1 MNRFKYLTFTA
12 VIATGIFIVG
22 CNKAAISNAAVNN
35 TNTAA
40 TNTNANA
47 NATQAVPES
56 KTDTASSGSM
66 ATPTDAYK
74 AAYTARKNKDI
85 EGLKKLMSK
94 DVLEFLTMV
103 AEADEKK
110 KATLDDQ
117 LKELCEKPQAATA
130 EARNEKLDGDYATIE
145 YLDEK
150 GGWKPMEFV
159 KEDGIW
165 KIAFGAPKKDSP
177 DKGKDEKSNK

>member
-1 MNRFKYLTFTA
+1 MNKTKNFIALTLA
-12 VIATGIFIVG
+12 IAIFSVMLA
-22 CNKAAISNAAVNN
+22 CQKPAANN
-35 TNTAA
+35 TNENLAA
-40 TNTNANA
+40 ANTNQAANVATPAPA
-47 NATQAVPES
+47 NTTSNSA
-56 KTDTASSGSM
+56 G
-66 ATPTDAYK
+66 TPTDAYK

-94 DVLEFLTMV
+94 DVIEFLTMV

-110 KATLDDQ
+110 KSTLDDQ

-130 EARNEKLDGDYATIE
+130 EARNEKVDGDYATIE

-159 KEDGIW
+159 KEDGMW
-165 KIAFGAPKKDSP
+165 KLAFGPPKKDSP
-177 DKGKDEKSNK
+177 DKAKDDKNQM

>member
-1 MNRFKYLTFTA
+1 MNKLKNLIALSLA
-12 VIATGIFIVG
+12 VAICLVALA
-22 CNKAAISNAAVNN
+22 CEKPAANN
-35 TNTAA
+35 TNDNKAA
-40 TNTNANA
+40 TNTNQAPNA
-47 NATQAVPES
+47 ATPPPAVLSP
-56 KTDTASSGSM
+56 TASDS
-66 ATPTDAYK
+66 PTSAYK

-85 EGLKKLMSK
+85 AALKKLMSK

-103 AEADEKK
+103 ADADEKK
-110 KATLDDQ
+110 KGTLDDQ

-130 EARNEKLDGDYATIE
+130 EARNEKIDGDYATIE

-150 GGWKPMEFV
+150 GGWKQMEFV